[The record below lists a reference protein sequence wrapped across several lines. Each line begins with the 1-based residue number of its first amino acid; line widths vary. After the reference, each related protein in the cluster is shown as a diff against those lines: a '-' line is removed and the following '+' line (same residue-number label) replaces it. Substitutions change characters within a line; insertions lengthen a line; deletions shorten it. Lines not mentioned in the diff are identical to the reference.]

1 MYIAAPMSLL
11 QTNSAPA
18 AKGTASAGPG
28 GSRRRRPPAQ
38 ACAGCRRQ
46 KASSAPMASTAA
58 DSAPERIMRALL
70 PLDAAYPSKPLSQ
83 DAPGNAAPCTARK
96 HTALTAAD
104 AARAPRPVTNSARQ
118 AASTSSS
125 KQNQVKNSAANM
137 LFAKLLPM
145 TSSTAATP
153 YSSPAPR

>member
-1 MYIAAPMSLL
+1 
-11 QTNSAPA
+11 
-18 AKGTASAGPG
+18 
-28 GSRRRRPPAQ
+28 
-38 ACAGCRRQ
+38 
-46 KASSAPMASTAA
+46 MASTAA

-70 PLDAAYPSKPLSQ
+70 PLDDAYPSQ

-96 HTALTAAD
+96 HTALTAAA

-137 LFAKLLPM
+137 LFAKLLPT